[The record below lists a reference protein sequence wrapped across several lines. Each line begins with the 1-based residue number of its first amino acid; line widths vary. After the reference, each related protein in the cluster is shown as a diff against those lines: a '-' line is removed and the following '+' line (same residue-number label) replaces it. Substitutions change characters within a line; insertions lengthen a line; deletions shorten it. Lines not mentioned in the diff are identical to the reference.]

1 MKSNKPK
8 EVNLTSTFFFFIR
21 PKRGV
26 SPRARNVWKLLAT
39 IYDAEAETKEDL
51 AKAIE
56 YCKKAS
62 SLDPSNAEIFLELAV
77 LELHVEIILS
87 ARVDAT
93 RQYDII

>member
-1 MKSNKPK
+1 
-8 EVNLTSTFFFFIR
+8 
-21 PKRGV
+21 
-26 SPRARNVWKLLAT
+26 
-39 IYDAEAETKEDL
+39 L